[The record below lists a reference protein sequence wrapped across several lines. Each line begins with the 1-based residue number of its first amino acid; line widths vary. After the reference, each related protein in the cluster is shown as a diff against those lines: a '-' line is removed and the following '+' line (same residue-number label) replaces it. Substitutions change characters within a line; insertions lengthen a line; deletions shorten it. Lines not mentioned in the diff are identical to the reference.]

1 MSLNA
6 RKPRITDKQTEK
18 WLMASSQKVE
28 IDHVCFTAENKFSA
42 TIGRPHEGFLLFS
55 PFFRGHQEI
64 YREFYKNFSVRNVSV
79 SRGDIVGYSTCTVTL
94 DWNLAS
100 IEMRELPKSAVIG
113 AAMSMEEEKPAMF
126 CFRKKETVNAPQ
138 AHRVYLR
145 YFAYWRCFPH
155 LKCFAFLRRFDYLRC
170 IAYLVCFAFLSC
182 FPHFRCFTY
191 LRGNLFRTLRFSRLI
206 FGKSLWKSL
215 LFNK

>member
-1 MSLNA
+1 
-6 RKPRITDKQTEK
+6 
-18 WLMASSQKVE
+18 MASSQKVE

-42 TIGRPHEGFLLFS
+42 TIGRPHEVFLLFS

-79 SRGDIVGYSTCTVTL
+79 SRGDIVGYSSCTVTL

-100 IEMRELPKSAVIG
+100 IEMRALPKSAVMG

-126 CFRKKETVNAPQ
+126 CFHKKETVNAPQ

-155 LKCFAFLRRFDYLRC
+155 LRCFASLRYFACLRCLAYLRCFAFLRCFDYLEVHC
-170 IAYLVCFAFLSC
+170 LPGMLCLLELLSSFQVLYLLE
-182 FPHFRCFTY
+182 R
-191 LRGNLFRTLRFSRLI
+191 
-206 FGKSLWKSL
+206 
-215 LFNK
+215 